1 MSKRGLLIVFE
12 GLDRVGKSS
21 QVKLLQ
27 NSLELL
33 TGNKVFNQRFPDR
46 DTTSGKELNS
56 LLSNQKELNIKA
68 AHLLFSFN
76 RWEKMED
83 MKSKLLQGTS
93 IIVDRYAFS
102 GVSYSIA
109 NNCSKDYALVPDQG
123 LLRPDLVIQ
132 LDMDIEEIKKRD
144 GFGEEKYEK
153 EDIQRKVQEA
163 FKLFSKK
170 IYWRKINA
178 NRSREEIHNEIVEIV
193 KELLSSLETKSC
205 NDKQANGYPF
215 SINEDLFIEEDI

>member
-27 NSLELL
+27 NSLELI
-33 TGNKVFNQRFPDR
+33 TGNMVFNQRFPDR

-68 AHLLFSFN
+68 SHLLFSFN
-76 RWEKMED
+76 RWEKMDD
-83 MKSKLLQGTS
+83 MKNKLLNGQS

-109 NNCSKDYALVPDQG
+109 NNCNKDYALVPDKG
-123 LLRPDLVIQ
+123 LLRPDIVIQ
-132 LDMDIEEIKKRD
+132 LDMEIDEIKNRD

-153 EDIQRKVQEA
+153 EEIQRKVQDA

-193 KELLSSLETKSC
+193 KELISKLESKSF
-205 NDKQANGYPF
+205 DIKQANGYPT
-215 SINEDLFIEEDI
+215 SINEDLFTEDDI